1 MDHAPQESSLPP
13 LERDGIDGLVHS
25 ISVELRS
32 DEDHDELGSA
42 QRVPD
47 HIAEGLA
54 GHDGTDV
61 DEDLVTR

>member
-13 LERDGIDGLVHS
+13 LERDGIEHA

-32 DEDHDELGSA
+32 DENHDELGSA

-47 HIAEGLA
+47 HITEGLA